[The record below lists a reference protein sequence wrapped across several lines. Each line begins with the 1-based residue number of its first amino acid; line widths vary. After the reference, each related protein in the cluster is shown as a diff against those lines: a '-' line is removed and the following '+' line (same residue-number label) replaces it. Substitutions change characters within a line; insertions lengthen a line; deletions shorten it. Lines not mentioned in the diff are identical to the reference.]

1 MLVYGLAVIFFYLG
15 TTFWTGN
22 IVVMKTTAKADILS
36 WLSSSY
42 GIKKSSTIIFLAKDN
57 YGNDKN
63 RNRCNNKRNQY
74 FEKKCKP
81 YKDRKK
87 DCKEFYLVHGTTK
100 KLVSC
105 FSILDKLQI
114 FSWYFSNNIVYN
126 IIAF

>member
-15 TTFWTGN
+15 TTFWTG
-22 IVVMKTTAKADILS
+22 IIIVMKTAAKTDIS
-36 WLSSSY
+36 AWLPSSD
-42 GIKKSSTIIFLAKDN
+42 GIKKSSTITFLAKDN
-57 YGNDKN
+57 HGNDKN

-87 DCKEFYLVHGTTK
+87 DCKKFYLVHGTTK

-105 FSILDKLQI
+105 FPRLDILQI
-114 FSWYFSNNIVYN
+114 FSWHFINNIVYN

>member
-15 TTFWTGN
+15 TTFWTGI
-22 IVVMKTTAKADILS
+22 IVVMKTTAKADILG
-36 WLSSSY
+36 WLSSSN

-57 YGNDKN
+57 HGNDKN

-74 FEKKCKP
+74 FEKKSKS

-87 DCKEFYLVHGTTK
+87 DCKKFYLVHGTTK
-100 KLVSC
+100 NLVSC

-114 FSWYFSNNIVYN
+114 FRWYFCNNIIYS

>member
-1 MLVYGLAVIFFYLG
+1 MSVNCLAVIFFDLG
-15 TTFWTGN
+15 TTFWTG
-22 IVVMKTTAKADILS
+22 IIIVMKTTAKADIS
-36 WLSSSY
+36 AWLSSSDC
-42 GIKKSSTIIFLAKDN
+42 IKKSSTIIFCAKKN
-57 YGNDKN
+57 HGNDKN

-87 DCKEFYLVHGTTK
+87 DCKKFYLVHAITK

-114 FSWYFSNNIVYN
+114 FSWYFSNNIVYD